1 MFHTLIIAAALAF
14 QPAADTSS
22 VSSPEVD
29 PARAFMD
36 SLAYADTK
44 IDSMTGQ
51 IQYIVIQALESDL
64 QKRLGTLYL
73 RTLRDDQYNAEH
85 RDYAVRFDVLEIDD
99 RQEDIR
105 EHYIFDGRWFVERLP
120 DQKQFNKREL
130 VAADE
135 ELDPMELMREAPFW
149 VSLGRNTDRVFES
162 YNITLHNHEDGLM
175 DNPDFPELSFLA
187 PTVEGAQQIMLTPK
201 PGTDVEDDWE
211 WVRIWFEKESLL
223 PMLYVKSDWT
233 GDLQIVQLF
242 DVKTNTELDNSLF
255 DTTTPPPESGWRTHI
270 DHWRGDAEVVEQL
283 EVHREATI
291 TDTQVHEYEVK
302 EQSP

>member
-1 MFHTLIIAAALAF
+1 VLHTLLIATALAF
-14 QPAADTSS
+14 QPATE
-22 VSSPEVD
+22 SSPQVD

-51 IQYIVIQALESDL
+51 VQYTVIQALESDL
-64 QKRLGTLYL
+64 QKRIGNLYL

-85 RDYAVRFDVLEIDD
+85 RDYAVRFNLLEIDD

-130 VAADE
+130 VAAGE
-135 ELDPMELMREAPFW
+135 QLDPMELMREAPFW

-162 YNITLHNHEDGLM
+162 YDVELHDHEAGLM
-175 DNPDFPELSFLA
+175 DNPDFPELTFLA
-187 PTVEGAQQIMLTPK
+187 PTVKGAKQIQLTPK

-211 WVRIWFEKESLL
+211 WVRIWFDHSSLL
-223 PMLYVKSDWT
+223 PMLYVKADWT

-242 DVKTNTELDNSLF
+242 SVQTNIDLENNIF
-255 DTTTPPPESGWRTHI
+255 DTTTPPPEAGWRTQTSP
-270 DHWRGDAEVVEQL
+270 WRG
-283 EVHREATI
+283 EADSDLKEHV
-291 TDTQVHEYEVK
+291 DTQPLEDRLNES
-302 EQSP
+302 SP